1 MQKFL
6 TMIKVGNA
14 FSNGEISV
22 VPHLGFVYGDQGVTG
37 YQRVVVPLIFLLLL
51 LATPPEGN
59 ESRNMKRWEV
69 SFYF

>member
-1 MQKFL
+1 MQNFL

-22 VPHLGFVYGDQGVTG
+22 VPHVGFVHGDQGVTG

-51 LATPPEGN
+51 LATQP
-59 ESRNMKRWEV
+59 
-69 SFYF
+69 